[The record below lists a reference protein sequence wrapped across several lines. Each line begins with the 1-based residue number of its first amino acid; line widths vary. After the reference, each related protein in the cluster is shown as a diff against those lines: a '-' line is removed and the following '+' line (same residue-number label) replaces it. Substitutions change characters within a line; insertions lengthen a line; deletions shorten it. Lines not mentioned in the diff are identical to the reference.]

1 MLSNHFSLF
10 SCKEGSK
17 QQTISY
23 PTITKY
29 FRSHIYSYLLVL
41 ELFCIATFSKKK
53 EREQKQTY
61 DAIGGRSGT

>member
-53 EREQKQTY
+53 RENKNKHMMQ
-61 DAIGGRSGT
+61 